1 VIRDA
6 LQLMVDTLCTSL
18 LCPGLRGGAILQG
31 RRRGAPHA
39 AVFAAAGL
47 ACERPYAVMR
57 ALAVAY
63 EQASRETSIAH

>member
-1 VIRDA
+1 VPFCRVA
-6 LQLMVDTLCTSL
+6 AV
-18 LCPGLRGGAILQG
+18 GAD
-31 RRRGAPHA
+31 A

-57 ALAVAY
+57 AFAVAY